1 MKTSWRVYMQKKLIV
16 AIVSLF
22 VVSSLLVAP
31 AIQGVPPS
39 YSNQLYSLYGDWLQE
54 KPVGLA
60 VFHITPTYNGK
71 PFNGKLILTVIN
83 YSSDPPRVIL
93 VKRITGYSNVAFKIE
108 RIPVGIREFTVVENG
123 RLVQK
128 TRTVFREREYYVGV
142 FGYVNGKLYSGGKF
156 VVFEP
161 QKPIT
166 QLDVELRLS
175 AKSVPKP
182 NKSNEKN
189 YIESL
194 KKMDVSL
201 KSSNGIIYS
210 STPVETK
217 TEIVHL
223 PAGVIHAAPRT
234 KISWWVSGG
243 FLVNGYGTDQKTAL
257 WYDSFD
263 QYTFGYL
270 MPPNPHEWEK
280 SGKDPAVSS
289 VTTWV
294 TLDNTNVG
302 QYRKEIVIAHVRYQL
317 NAYVYSS
324 WITGLTITQY
334 VLKPTRITGLSNGH
348 VSIEN
353 PPAVPSYADTINQ
366 NGVAYGFEPR
376 TSGPEWMLKE
386 VTFTFGLNYEGPD
399 AEVSITLYRQAG
411 GSSYGAP
418 FVVVYD
424 AVGAKYWYKNDDRKT
439 YEFFV
444 HW

>member
-1 MKTSWRVYMQKKLIV
+1 MQRKLIV
-16 AIVSLF
+16 AIISFF
-22 VVSSLLVAP
+22 VVSFLLIAP

-39 YSNQLYSLYGDWLQE
+39 YSNQLYSLYGDWLQG

-60 VFHITPTYNGK
+60 VFHVTPTYHGK
-71 PFNGKLILTVIN
+71 PFNGELILTVIN

-93 VKRITGYSNVAFKIE
+93 VKRITGYSDVAFKIE
-108 RIPVGIREFTVVENG
+108 RIPVGVREFTVVENG

-156 VVFEP
+156 VIFEP

-166 QLDVELRLS
+166 QLNVELGLF

-182 NKSNEKN
+182 DKSKERD
-189 YIESL
+189 YMESL
-194 KKMDVSL
+194 KRRGVSL
-201 KSSNGIIYS
+201 KSSDGIVYS

-223 PAGVIHAAPRT
+223 PAGVIHAAPWT
-234 KISWWVSGG
+234 KVSWWVSGG
-243 FLVNGYGTDQKTAL
+243 FLVKGYGTDQKTAL

-263 QYTFGYL
+263 QYTFGEL
-270 MPPNPHEWEK
+270 IPPDPHGWHK

-294 TLDNTNVG
+294 TLDNMNSPY
-302 QYRKEIVIAHVRYQL
+302 YRKEIVMAHVRYEL
-317 NAYVYSS
+317 DAYVYSS

-334 VLKPTRITGLSNGH
+334 VLKPTRITGLSNGP

-366 NGVAYGFEPR
+366 NGESFGFEPR
-376 TSGPEWMLKE
+376 TSGPGWMVRE
-386 VTFTFGLNYEGPD
+386 VTFTFGLNYEGVD
-399 AEVSITLYRQAG
+399 AEVSVTLYRQAG

-424 AVGAKYWYKNDDRKT
+424 AVGAKYWYKNDDPKT